1 MYVFPSQ
8 GGVGLGREPADDGI
22 PMHLL
27 SSSSLVNQA
36 ANLADD
42 VRWGRKVDFTPKVGT
57 VIILLKSM
65 SSLKGHITCSCF
77 KIFLMVFQY

>member
-42 VRWGRKVDFTPKVGT
+42 VRWGRKVKW
-57 VIILLKSM
+57 ILHQRLEQLLS
-65 SSLKGHITCSCF
+65 
-77 KIFLMVFQY
+77 Y